1 MEMTKTKTTAA
12 ICAQAIRAELKKAF
26 PNVKFSVKSSNFSMG
41 NSVDIKYVDGPA
53 KKDVEA
59 ITSKYQYGHFDG
71 MIDCYEHSNTRDD
84 LPAQAEFVFVT
95 REFSVETSKKLML
108 KLAEKYGIAPQEDLS
123 KSFDLNGDYLN
134 FAQLI
139 WKEYNEVEVV

>member
-1 MEMTKTKTTAA
+1 MTKTKTTAA
-12 ICAQAIRAELKKAF
+12 ICASAIRAELKKAF
-26 PNVKFSVKSSNFSMG
+26 PNVKFSVKSANFANG
-41 NSVDIKYVDGPA
+41 DSVHIDYVDGIA
-53 KKDVEA
+53 RKDVEA
-59 ITSKYQYGHFDG
+59 ITNKYQYGHFDG

-84 LPAQAEFVFVT
+84 LPAQAKFVFVT
-95 REFSVETSKKLML
+95 REFSVETSRKLML

-123 KSFDLNGDYLN
+123 KNFEWNDKYTS